1 MNYIVLALL
10 SSFFAALVAIFGKIG
25 LGKIDSTL
33 ATFLRSGVM
42 FIFLLI
48 FVLSTKKFSIDGI
61 NPKAWMWIIGSGI
74 AGAVSWLF
82 YFAALKAGDATK
94 VSALDRTSI
103 VFVLILAA
111 IFLAETIKLKS
122 VVGII
127 LVVLGSILLVI

>member
-1 MNYIVLALL
+1 
-10 SSFFAALVAIFGKIG
+10 
-25 LGKIDSTL
+25 
-33 ATFLRSGVM
+33 
-42 FIFLLI
+42 
-48 FVLSTKKFSIDGI
+48 
-61 NPKAWMWIIGSGI
+61 MWIIGSGI